1 MNSFAD
7 RVNLGETP
15 HEVVALEEESRFE
28 VLRSELRK
36 LPAFVRRDFLTAW
49 SYRVSFIG
57 DIVGIVFMITV
68 FHFVSRMVDPSKL
81 PTYGG
86 HRATYMEFVLI
97 GIVVG
102 AFIQLGLGRV
112 MAAVRGEQL
121 MGTLE
126 ALLMTPTAPSTIQFG
141 SVVYDFI
148 YIPIRTGLIL
158 LLASFVFDL
167 HYDAAGA
174 LEAGIYLVVFI
185 PFVWGLGVA
194 SAAGVLTI
202 RRGGG
207 IFALAVSAL
216 TLASGSYFPLDLLP
230 GWVATMAKFNPIA
243 IVLKGMRE
251 ALLGHQSWGHVG
263 PQVAFLAGLSL
274 MSLLFGLGLFRLA
287 LRRERRK
294 GTLGLY

>member
-1 MNSFAD
+1 MNTLAQ
-7 RVNLGETP
+7 RVRLQNVLEDGI
-15 HEVVALEEESRFE
+15 VVQSESRLE
-28 VLRSELRK
+28 VITSELAK

-49 SYRVSFIG
+49 SYRVAFVS
-57 DIVGIVFMITV
+57 DILGIVFMVTV
-68 FHFVSRMVDPSKL
+68 FNFVSKMVDPSKL
-81 PTYGG
+81 PTYNGQ
-86 HRATYMEFVLI
+86 RATYMEFVII

-126 ALLMTPTAPSTIQFG
+126 ALMMTPTAPATIQVG
-141 SVVYDFI
+141 SAFYDFI

-158 LLASFVFDL
+158 LVASVVFNL
-167 HYDAAGA
+167 RFDAGGSLQAAA
-174 LEAGIYLVVFI
+174 LLIVFI

-202 RRGGG
+202 RRGAG

-216 TLASGSYFPLDLLP
+216 TLASGSYFPIGLLP
-230 GWVATMAKFNPIA
+230 GWVETMARFNPIA

-251 ALLGHQSWGHVG
+251 ALLGHVGWSHVG
-263 PQVAFLAGLSL
+263 AEVGLLAGLSL
-274 MSLLFGLGLFRLA
+274 LSLLCGLALFRLA